1 MCVDRLLISRHR
13 QIKARVSYVQR
24 ERQRLKV
31 FEDGRVSGSIRS
43 VSFDPDTQAVCVC
56 VLCSFVPPSD
66 RDSGIRIEGERSGSV
81 QTISAM
87 ASIERSLTVGP
98 MALSARVTSPIAADH
113 HRHHPSPLL
122 AMNHISSSA

>member
-56 VLCSFVPPSD
+56 VSFAAL

-98 MALSARVTSPIAADH
+98 MALSARVTSPIAAGH
-113 HRHHPSPLL
+113 HRDHPSPLL

>member
-56 VLCSFVPPSD
+56 VSFAALPHQA
-66 RDSGIRIEGERSGSV
+66 IETAGYGSK
-81 QTISAM
+81 
-87 ASIERSLTVGP
+87 ASEVEACRR
-98 MALSARVTSPIAADH
+98 SARW
-113 HRHHPSPLL
+113 RR
-122 AMNHISSSA
+122 SSAL